1 MAKKLLDTPES
12 ENKKELKSESKNIEK
27 SKQDKKKEKKISNKK
42 MLNKSPNGFSMWRIY
57 WFLFVICITWGLRS
71 LDSATPTNLAAN
83 TWTMVSIDETEEIT
97 LNQWL
102 GYYRSGDFKNVVVIN
117 DQELEWYKFLS
128 SGETETYFQG
138 KISTEKYKRFKTEKS
153 DTLSILDLWIALT
166 WDTEVSLVH
175 KDQSIWEKLAE
186 QMWWIVLLLLALAIW
201 VRFILPKAWANW
213 MFGMKVWKENKKN
226 ESKTKFSD
234 IAWMDEVKNELIE
247 IIDYLKEPEKY
258 QKIWAR
264 PPKWVL
270 LYWAPWSWKTLLA
283 RAVAG
288 EAWVAFFSASWSEFM
303 EMLVWMWA
311 ARVRKLFEQA
321 KIAGK
326 AIIFID
332 EIDAIWKKRGVWY
345 TWGHQEQEQT
355 LNQILTEMDWFD
367 KNTNIIVMAATNRPD
382 TLDPALLRAWRFDRK
397 VFVSVPTFEERIQ
410 IFEYYL
416 KKKKVNKEV
425 NIQSLAKRT
434 SWLVWADIE
443 NIVNEAALQ
452 VAKTNREELE
462 NHDFEYA
469 LEKVIMWPEKKVKSM
484 KENEKK
490 IVAYHELW
498 HAVTW
503 HLLDNTDPIEK
514 ISIVRRWHALGVTW
528 TTPEE
533 DKNLYSKA
541 KFLDEIVSLL
551 WGRAAEEVFFGKEE
565 ITTWASNDLE
575 RATEIVKSMI
585 LKYGMDDDFGPINY
599 LKEWEEQWWTNPYSE
614 NIAQEVDKKIK
625 DYLQSSYKKA
635 KAILKANEELI
646 NKMANILLEKEYLS
660 SEEFLEMMKEGKKI

>member
-1 MAKKLLDTPES
+1 MSKNTQKANQAKNQWT
-12 ENKKELKSESKNIEK
+12 NKKNKKNIFVRWWWYG
-27 SKQDKKKEKKISNKK
+27 
-42 MLNKSPNGFSMWRIY
+42 L
-57 WFLFVICITWGLRS
+57 FLILVVLLCIKATQNSELASSVFWSTTW
-71 LDSATPTNLAAN
+71 A
-83 TWTMVSIDETEEIT
+83 VQKIDETEELT

-102 GYYRSGDFKNVVVIN
+102 DHYQSWDFTKVEVIN
-117 DQELEWYKFLS
+117 DKDLKWYSFIGSWEEKFLWLATPVENYKLYS
-128 SGETETYFQG
+128 S
-138 KISTEKYKRFKTEKS
+138 EKAES
-153 DTLSILDLWIALT
+153 LSVVDLWIALT
-166 WDTEVSLVH
+166 WDIELSLLKVE
-175 KDQSIWEKLAE
+175 DSYFQKLFE
-186 QMWWIVLLLLALAIW
+186 QFWTLILFLLVLLIGMK
-201 VRFILPKAWANW
+201 FILPKSWPTG
-213 MFGMKVWKENKKN
+213 MFWIKVWKESKKN

-234 IAWMDEVKNELIE
+234 IAWMEEVKNELIE
-247 IIDYLKEPEKY
+247 IIDYLKSPEKY

-264 PPKWVL
+264 PPKGVL
-270 LYWAPWSWKTLLA
+270 LYWVPWSWKTLLA
-283 RAVAG
+283 RAVAW
-288 EAWVAFFSASWSEFM
+288 EAWVSFFSASGSEFM

-311 ARVRKLFEQA
+311 AKVRKLFEQA
-321 KIAGK
+321 KAAWK

-332 EIDAIWKKRGVWY
+332 EIDAIWKKRGAWF

-355 LNQILTEMDWFD
+355 LNQILTEMDGFD

-416 KKKKVNKEV
+416 KKKKVAKDV

-443 NIVNEAALQ
+443 NVVNEAALQ
-452 VAKTNREELE
+452 VAKANREELE
-462 NHDFEYA
+462 VADFEYA

-490 IVAYHELW
+490 MVAYHELW
-498 HAVTW
+498 HAVTG

-514 ISIVRRWHALGVTW
+514 ISIVRRWHALWVTW

-551 WGRAAEEVFFGKEE
+551 WGRASEEVFFWKDE

-575 RATEIVKSMI
+575 RATEIIKSMI
-585 LKYGMDDDFGPINY
+585 LKYWMDEDFWPINY
-599 LKEWEEQWWTNPYSE
+599 LKEWEEQTLINPYSE
-614 NIAQEVDKKIK
+614 DIAQLVDKKIK
-625 DYLQSSYKKA
+625 VYLHDAYEKA
-635 KAILKANEELI
+635 KKILKANKDLI
-646 NKMANILLEKEYLS
+646 NKMAEILLEKEYLS
-660 SEEFLEMMKEGKKI
+660 ADEFVEMMKDGKKI

>member
-1 MAKKLLDTPES
+1 MSKNTQKTNQAKNQWT
-12 ENKKELKSESKNIEK
+12 NKKNKKNIFVRWWWYG
-27 SKQDKKKEKKISNKK
+27 
-42 MLNKSPNGFSMWRIY
+42 L
-57 WFLFVICITWGLRS
+57 FLILVVLLCVKATQNSELASSVFWSTTW
-71 LDSATPTNLAAN
+71 A
-83 TWTMVSIDETEEIT
+83 VQKIDETEELT

-102 GYYRSGDFKNVVVIN
+102 DHYQSWDFTKIEVIN
-117 DQELEWYKFLS
+117 DKDLKWYSFIGSWEEKFLWLATPVENYKLYS
-128 SGETETYFQG
+128 SE
-138 KISTEKYKRFKTEKS
+138 KTES
-153 DTLSILDLWIALT
+153 LSVVDLWIALT
-166 WDTEVSLVH
+166 WDIELSLLKVE
-175 KDQSIWEKLAE
+175 DSYFQKLFE
-186 QMWWIVLLLLALAIW
+186 QFWTLILFLLVLLIGMK
-201 VRFILPKAWANW
+201 FILPKSWPTG
-213 MFGMKVWKENKKN
+213 MFWIKVWKESKKN

-234 IAWMDEVKNELIE
+234 IAWMEEVKNELIE
-247 IIDYLKEPEKY
+247 IIDYLKSPEKY

-264 PPKWVL
+264 PPKGVL
-270 LYWAPWSWKTLLA
+270 LYWVPWSWKTLLA
-283 RAVAG
+283 RAVAW
-288 EAWVAFFSASWSEFM
+288 EAWVSFFSASGSEFM

-311 ARVRKLFEQA
+311 AKVRKLFEQA
-321 KIAGK
+321 KAAWK

-332 EIDAIWKKRGVWY
+332 EIDAIWKKRGAWF

-355 LNQILTEMDWFD
+355 LNQILTEMDGFD

-416 KKKKVNKEV
+416 KKKKVAKDV

-443 NIVNEAALQ
+443 NVVNEAALQ
-452 VAKTNREELE
+452 VAKANREELE
-462 NHDFEYA
+462 VADFEYA

-490 IVAYHELW
+490 MVAYHELW
-498 HAVTW
+498 HAVTG

-514 ISIVRRWHALGVTW
+514 ISIVRRWHALWVTW

-551 WGRAAEEVFFGKEE
+551 WGRASEEVFFWKDE

-575 RATEIVKSMI
+575 RATEIIKSMI
-585 LKYGMDDDFGPINY
+585 LKYWMDEDFWPINY
-599 LKEWEEQWWTNPYSE
+599 LKEGEEQALINPYSE
-614 NIAQEVDKKIK
+614 DVAQLVDKKIK
-625 DYLQSSYKKA
+625 VYLQEAYEKA
-635 KAILKANEELI
+635 KKILKANKDLI
-646 NKMANILLEKEYLS
+646 NKMAEILLEKEYLS
-660 SEEFLEMMKEGKKI
+660 ADEFVEMMKDGKKI